1 MKGNKGITLIALIVT
16 IIVLIILAGVAIA
29 MLAGD
34 NGIIDNATKAR
45 YDNAI
50 ASFDEKVKMAQM
62 SMRTTITSKAVQI
75 STDQLGYIATREKS
89 FKELVKSLKGELGIT
104 VNDTADTKTDREN
117 FTVSYWESADDDEKQ
132 EYGFLKDT
140 EEVDEKEHVG
150 YIFIAYTDN
159 SLRSSLPK
167 KTAPN
172 APAQGA
178 KTFTSGNVKFNL
190 DEYNP
195 NAAALVYVIKVTNY
209 GCEMSLP
216 TITTTNKI
224 DAALEK
230 ATANTNPDIKDIEKY
245 FVTTFQDDAGEVSP
259 T

>member
-75 STDQLGYIATREKS
+75 STDQYGYIATRESS
-89 FKELVKSLKGELGIT
+89 FKELVKALKAELGVAT
-104 VNDTADTKTDREN
+104 VDDSSATKADREG
-117 FTVSYWESADDDEKQ
+117 FTVSYWDAKDDEANKI
-132 EYGFLKDT
+132 YGFL
-140 EEVDEKEHVG
+140 ENEAEVDENEHIG
-150 YIFIAYTDN
+150 YIFISYTDN

-167 KTAPN
+167 KTAAN
-172 APAQGA
+172 APKAGDT
-178 KTFTSGNVKFNL
+178 TFTSGNIKFNL
-190 DEYNP
+190 VEYNP
-195 NAAALVYVIKVTNY
+195 NAAAMVYVIKVSNY

-216 TITTTNKI
+216 SLTTTTKI
-224 DAALEK
+224 DDALESLSS
-230 ATANTNPDIKDIEKY
+230 DSSDIEKY
-245 FVTTFQDDAGEVSP
+245 FVTSYTEPSGTPSP
-259 T
+259 TN